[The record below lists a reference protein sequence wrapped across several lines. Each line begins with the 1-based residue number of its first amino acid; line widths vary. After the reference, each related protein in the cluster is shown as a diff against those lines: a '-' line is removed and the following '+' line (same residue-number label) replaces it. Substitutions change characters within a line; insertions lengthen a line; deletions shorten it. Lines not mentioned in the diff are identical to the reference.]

1 MPFVIFIVIAVVL
14 IIVFAVVTKKQNDKI
29 NAFGIEAEAVVSR
42 IDIEE
47 NTDEEGIPTSTTETY
62 YVRYMTQ
69 DGKEIEAMLS
79 KPPKGLME
87 GSTLVIKYLPDKP
100 KRVLPLN

>member
-14 IIVFAVVTKKQNDKI
+14 VIVFAVVTKKQNDKI

-47 NTDEEGIPTSTTETY
+47 NTDELS
-62 YVRYMTQ
+62 VRHC
-69 DGKEIEAMLS
+69 DRKIL
-79 KPPKGLME
+79 
-87 GSTLVIKYLPDKP
+87 I
-100 KRVLPLN
+100 